1 MLIKYIFQKY
11 YLIINVQ
18 KTVIEIFKEYIN
30 MISTYSQYK
39 VQNTFYN
46 KIIRKKTYLSNLT
59 LL

>member
-18 KTVIEIFKEYIN
+18 KTVIKIFKEYIN